1 MRNAIIILFLLLL
14 AVLVGGQQQHSD
26 ERMTICVPTA
36 ERERIRE
43 VVLAGIDRALRD
55 HVVKLFDIWMKDEH
69 MQPKRAID
77 GMEVGISAH
86 VRARS
91 NALSWNP
98 PHCEEKKQ

>member
-1 MRNAIIILFLLLL
+1 
-14 AVLVGGQQQHSD
+14 
-26 ERMTICVPTA
+26 
-36 ERERIRE
+36 
-43 VVLAGIDRALRD
+43 
-55 HVVKLFDIWMKDEH
+55 MKDEH